1 MVQRRLQLL
10 AQDAV
15 LGEVVIVGTEE
26 LMMAQQEQTT
36 ARLGAALVD
45 VIRLG
50 SVEKTEPAE
59 QKEVTGTKCGDR
71 VLVCRVKAKN
81 VWCVLEGVTA
91 VQEPPDEGKA
101 DVHAPS
107 PDVPRREGIAHP
119 HVASLGGR

>member
-59 QKEVTGTKCGDR
+59 QKEVTGCRPELVRPRRGDR
-71 VLVCRVKAKN
+71 RPGA
-81 VWCVLEGVTA
+81 A
-91 VQEPPDEGKA
+91 
-101 DVHAPS
+101 
-107 PDVPRREGIAHP
+107 R
-119 HVASLGGR
+119 

>member
-59 QKEVTGTKCGDR
+59 QKQVTGTKCG
-71 VLVCRVKAKN
+71 
-81 VWCVLEGVTA
+81 VTSRGA
-91 VQEPPDEGKA
+91 GGSSAWMSPSEP
-101 DVHAPS
+101 
-107 PDVPRREGIAHP
+107 RM
-119 HVASLGGR
+119 